1 MAKKKTAKK
10 ATKKKAAKKKPVKK
24 KTAPST
30 LSAKLEKTIEKD
42 FQACEEL
49 LRTGEGR
56 EFWSEENCKR
66 MKSWQEAAEAGGF
79 SGGSDKDNVKNLA
92 RLNLF
97 HSFTTMIWSQSTR
110 SSFLPLKFLGNL
122 RDTQVSHFCVVSVKS

>member
-1 MAKKKTAKK
+1 
-10 ATKKKAAKKKPVKK
+10 VLF
-24 KTAPST
+24 
-30 LSAKLEKTIEKD
+30 LSLEAMGHCRGSSCPGHYPFLASRRI
-42 FQACEEL
+42 
-49 LRTGEGR
+49 
-56 EFWSEENCKR
+56 W
-66 MKSWQEAAEAGGF
+66 AAEAGGF

-110 SSFLPLKFLGNL
+110 SSFLPLKVLGNL